1 MKVLFICTGNT
12 CRSSMA
18 AGLAEQE
25 FKKRGIFTGFRIMS
39 AGTCTVDGLPA
50 ASNAVAVLEE
60 LGVDLKKH
68 RSSLL
73 SVEMA
78 READVILT
86 VTGAHIREVLRLF
99 PGARDKIY
107 TLAAYSG
114 VGSDVVDPFGKD
126 INTYR
131 SCAAQL
137 DLMVDRAVERLL
149 QEGHGQTP
157 KANTLF

>member
-18 AGLAEQE
+18 AALAEQE
-25 FKKRGIFTGFRIMS
+25 LKKRGIHAGVKIMS
-39 AGTCTVDGLPA
+39 AGTCTVDGLQA

-60 LGVDLKKH
+60 MGIDLKKH
-68 RSSLL
+68 RSSQL
-73 SVEMA
+73 SLEKA
-78 READVILT
+78 RDADIILT
-86 VTGAHIREVLRLF
+86 VTGAHIREVLQIF
-99 PGARDKIY
+99 PGALDRVY

-126 INTYR
+126 INIYR

-137 DLMVDRAVERLL
+137 GFMVARAVERLL
-149 QEGHGQTP
+149 QEGHEHTS
-157 KANTLF
+157 KITTSI